1 MYKRIAIISFIF
13 LPLIFSCQEYSGD
26 VSDGYVKE
34 KADKAEFAKNFES
47 VFGKID
53 PKQTWDFTG
62 NRGKITIPA
71 KYGSSVTRATLDETG
86 VSITTASDWT
96 YPGKAFYTAVNDV
109 FKSEGEHIYGLPS
122 AMITN
127 DKPFQL
133 VPVYQGNCVNYW
145 ELWVTIG
152 EGEDAPSYPILSKV
166 RSNTSNPYIQSD
178 RTVEG
183 NSDASDGGWVNLYR
197 TANWSGQYGA
207 PSTEDWTYEEYVAE
221 FRRLFPNRTPM
232 SETDFNNS
240 SDWKRVYG
248 VRSHAVEFN
257 IPANTPIF
265 FYLVVSKHDQSGAEW
280 TLEES
285 SLKGD
290 MLDMTTHVMSL
301 YDGTK
306 PSFVADNET
315 FKILGMETN
324 PEYNL
329 IGQDDGSRD
338 FCDIMFVL
346 KGEKI
351 PEILEL
357 EDGYDSTIEKRY
369 LMEDLGSTFD
379 FDFNDIV
386 LDMKHT
392 FHTDIHYTQATDAQG
407 YPVFDDD
414 NNPVMQ
420 ADGITVSNPRQE
432 AKISHLCGTIPFSV
446 FVGDYQLGGKAFEGK
461 GGGVVGSDGFTPT
474 TTEEIAEY
482 TFDLTTGLSDS
493 EKNPWNY
500 LTNNIKLEAKSLTS
514 DNMYYNDIPFPKTG
528 EAPMI
533 IAVPV
538 SQKWT
543 KEHDQIDSSWFY
555 VPESSGDDT
564 NP

>member
-1 MYKRIAIISFIF
+1 MFKRFTIYSLFL
-13 LPLIFSCQEYSGD
+13 LPLLFSCQEYSGD
-26 VSDGYVKE
+26 VSEGYVKE

-53 PKQTWDFTG
+53 PNQTWDFTG

-71 KYGSSVTRATLDETG
+71 KYGSDITRATMDESE
-86 VSITTASDWT
+86 VSIVRDEGWT
-96 YPGKAFYTAVNDV
+96 YPGQQFYHAVNDV
-109 FKSEGEHIYGLPS
+109 FKAESPHIFGLPS

-127 DKPFQL
+127 DKPFSL
-133 VPVYQGNCVNYW
+133 VPVYQGNCVNNW
-145 ELWVTIG
+145 ELWVTVG
-152 EGEDAPSYPILSKV
+152 QGADAPSYQILEKMRRQNDS
-166 RSNTSNPYIQSD
+166 STDYIQSD
-178 RTVEG
+178 ATATG
-183 NSDASDGGWVNLYR
+183 TSDASDAGWGRLYA
-197 TANWSGQYGA
+197 TASWSGRGM
-207 PSTEDWTYEEYVAE
+207 PSTEDWTYEEYVKE
-221 FRRLFPNRTPM
+221 YKRIHPDETPM
-232 SETDFNNS
+232 SEDDF
-240 SDWKRVYG
+240 DWKRVYG
-248 VRSHAVEFN
+248 IRSHAIEFD

-265 FYLVVSKHDQSGAEW
+265 FYLVVYKHDGHGGEW

-290 MLDMTTHVMSL
+290 MLDMTPYIMSL
-301 YDGTK
+301 YGDTK
-306 PSFVADNET
+306 PSFVGANET
-315 FKILGMETN
+315 FKIIGMETN
-324 PEYNL
+324 PEYNV

-357 EDGYDSTIEKRY
+357 EEGYDSTIEKRY

-379 FDFNDIV
+379 FDFNDVV

-392 FHTDIHYTQATDAQG
+392 FHTTIHYTQATDSQD
-407 YPVFDDD
+407 YPVYDEYG
-414 NNPVMQ
+414 NPVMQ
-420 ADGITVSNPRQE
+420 ADGITVSDPRQE

-446 FVGDYQLGGKAFEGK
+446 YVGDYQLGGKAFEGK

-474 TTEEIAEY
+474 TAEEIAEY

-514 DNMYYNDIPFPKTG
+514 DNMYYNDIPFPKAG
-528 EAPMI
+528 EVPMI
-533 IAVPV
+533 IAVPITQ
-538 SQKWT
+538 SWT
-543 KEHDQIDSSWFY
+543 IEQTQIDASWFY